1 MRDDGGPAQDGST
14 ADQAMGTDTGPITGC
29 QGALVGPPDYSRDG
43 TGTTVPGSD
52 ANQIAALVRANHW
65 RTPGGLTPLNANAML
80 QQAAVAHA
88 HFMSINPAGCYPGA
102 HQEVMS
108 SGGTTCN
115 GFTGMQPWDR
125 MTAAGYQWRTASEV
139 IDSAADGTAAV
150 DEWIWTVYHRE
161 PFLDAQYLD
170 VGFGLENRNAV
181 MDFSARSAGSTTK
194 QIVFPLPGQTGV
206 KPDFNGSQ
214 EGPTP
219 KPPATKGWPSGT
231 VISVTFSGSYTIVSH
246 QLYDASCQPVTHTAH
261 GAFDGD
267 TNAGD
272 RFFYMFADAPLARGT
287 SYTASV
293 SAMVGGAAW
302 SQTWAFTTQ

>member
-1 MRDDGGPAQDGST
+1 MAVDS
-14 ADQAMGTDTGPITGC
+14 GTITGC
-29 QGALVGPPDYSRDG
+29 MGALMGPPDYSREDSG
-43 TGTTVPGSD
+43 TPVAGSD
-52 ANQIAALVRANHW
+52 ANQLAALVRANHW
-65 RTPGGLTPLNANAML
+65 RTPGGLTPLNANAAM
-80 QQAAVAHA
+80 QQASVAHA

-108 SGGTTCN
+108 SGGTTCV

-125 MTAAGYQWRTASEV
+125 LTAAGYQWSTVGEV
-139 IDSAADGTAAV
+139 IDSAADGTTAV

-181 MDFSARSAGSTTK
+181 MDFAARSAGSTTK

-231 VISVTFSGSYTIVSH
+231 VISVTFSAAYTIVSH
-246 QLYDASCQPVTHTAH
+246 QLYDAACQPVVHTAH

-267 TNAGD
+267 TNAGN

-287 SYTASV
+287 TYTAQV
-293 SAMVGGAAW
+293 SATIGGSAW
-302 SQTWAFTTQ
+302 SQTWAFVTQ